1 MTERKVDF
9 LVQLPIFRDIPAAA
23 LGRLNGIASEF
34 EFQRGAII
42 AYEGDVAE
50 NLYIVREGQLEAFI
64 LDANEQYIRQNSY
77 AAGDYFDDKWLF
89 EPGTHEATVRARKA
103 GRLILIPHQA
113 FLNFVKAYPTALN
126 AIYPHLSVMG
136 QDAIHHSRFQAY
148 LSRGLRRRVG
158 PTAEELESLL
168 AEQEIGTADTSV
180 AESFDEF
187 VPNTERIRRYAKL
200 QLLPEE
206 VVYFE
211 ARRSTKIM
219 SAQAAFN
226 LTAAVILF
234 LIPIIL
240 LGTSGITGTIMVIT
254 GIILGGI
261 PLLNLLVR
269 YVNWLNCYFFVT
281 NKRIIKYENKVFR
294 FRTNVE
300 KIDIQKVQS
309 VNTETPSLLM
319 RWLNIGTATITTAA
333 QSSVIYFDFIDRPY
347 DVERAIN
354 TIRERNRA
362 LNESQHRETL
372 RKSVENF
379 FEVEPDVVQVQQE
392 QRPITVQRGFLQRL
406 SEMFVRSE
414 SNGAITYHKHPIAL
428 VRPMIFPLLTGA
440 LITVA
445 AVVLYYF
452 FQTIFFIP
460 AVLGLIIILLL
471 ADGVWVI
478 WIFEDWRNDTFQ
490 VTDRYIFD
498 IDRMPFGL
506 RESRKQAEL
515 SKIENVSAEQEG
527 LLPSIFKFGNVS
539 VETAGAD
546 SNIVF
551 ENVREPERIQNE
563 IFARRERFRQRQ
575 ASVDEERQR
584 KDYTI
589 LIDLYYQAVQ
599 QGRIRRHQPLPDI
612 DDNEE
617 GEEDP
622 LEL

>member
-281 NKRIIKYENKVFR
+281 NKRIIKYENKVFS

>member
-50 NLYIVREGQLEAFI
+50 NLYIVREGQLESFI

-113 FLNFVKAYPTALN
+113 FLNFVKSYPTALN

-148 LSRGLRRRVG
+148 LSRGLRRRVD
-158 PTAEELESLL
+158 PTVEELESLL

-254 GIILGGI
+254 GTILGGI

-281 NKRIIKYENKVFR
+281 NKRIIKYE
-294 FRTNVE
+294 
-300 KIDIQKVQS
+300 
-309 VNTETPSLLM
+309 
-319 RWLNIGTATITTAA
+319 
-333 QSSVIYFDFIDRPY
+333 
-347 DVERAIN
+347 
-354 TIRERNRA
+354 
-362 LNESQHRETL
+362 
-372 RKSVENF
+372 
-379 FEVEPDVVQVQQE
+379 
-392 QRPITVQRGFLQRL
+392 
-406 SEMFVRSE
+406 
-414 SNGAITYHKHPIAL
+414 
-428 VRPMIFPLLTGA
+428 
-440 LITVA
+440 
-445 AVVLYYF
+445 
-452 FQTIFFIP
+452 
-460 AVLGLIIILLL
+460 
-471 ADGVWVI
+471 
-478 WIFEDWRNDTFQ
+478 
-490 VTDRYIFD
+490 
-498 IDRMPFGL
+498 
-506 RESRKQAEL
+506 
-515 SKIENVSAEQEG
+515 
-527 LLPSIFKFGNVS
+527 
-539 VETAGAD
+539 
-546 SNIVF
+546 
-551 ENVREPERIQNE
+551 
-563 IFARRERFRQRQ
+563 
-575 ASVDEERQR
+575 
-584 KDYTI
+584 
-589 LIDLYYQAVQ
+589 
-599 QGRIRRHQPLPDI
+599 
-612 DDNEE
+612 
-617 GEEDP
+617 
-622 LEL
+622 

>member
-1 MTERKVDF
+1 
-9 LVQLPIFRDIPAAA
+9 
-23 LGRLNGIASEF
+23 
-34 EFQRGAII
+34 
-42 AYEGDVAE
+42 
-50 NLYIVREGQLEAFI
+50 
-64 LDANEQYIRQNSY
+64 
-77 AAGDYFDDKWLF
+77 
-89 EPGTHEATVRARKA
+89 
-103 GRLILIPHQA
+103 
-113 FLNFVKAYPTALN
+113 
-126 AIYPHLSVMG
+126 
-136 QDAIHHSRFQAY
+136 
-148 LSRGLRRRVG
+148 
-158 PTAEELESLL
+158 
-168 AEQEIGTADTSV
+168 
-180 AESFDEF
+180 
-187 VPNTERIRRYAKL
+187 
-200 QLLPEE
+200 
-206 VVYFE
+206 
-211 ARRSTKIM
+211 
-219 SAQAAFN
+219 
-226 LTAAVILF
+226 
-234 LIPIIL
+234 
-240 LGTSGITGTIMVIT
+240 
-254 GIILGGI
+254 
-261 PLLNLLVR
+261 
-269 YVNWLNCYFFVT
+269 T

-392 QRPITVQRGFLQRL
+392 QRPITVQPGFLQRL

-452 FQTIFFIP
+452 FQAIFFIP

-471 ADGVWVI
+471 ADGLWII
-478 WIFEDWRNDTFQ
+478 WIFEDWRNDTYQ
-490 VTDRYIFD
+490 LTDRYIFD

-515 SKIENVSAEQEG
+515 SKIENVNAEQEG

-599 QGRIRRHQPLPDI
+599 QGRIRRHQPLPEI
-612 DDNEE
+612 DDLE
-617 GEEDP
+617 EEDEGP